1 MPGVFWTVA
10 AIVAV
15 SAIISLVTGAL
26 AHWPVVIA
34 GIAAGLWFAKG
45 VAR

>member
-1 MPGVFWTVA
+1 MSSVFWIVV

-34 GIAAGLWFAKG
+34 GIAAGLWFAG
-45 VAR
+45 AIGR